1 MYVTIP
7 DPAQGPPSSVRL
19 PINQSLSTH
28 RQEAARIEEDL
39 KKRQFLK
46 ELETMRRRGSSRLVS
61 PLFFGSSVFVRL
73 FNCNASFTE
82 NENNKKALAAI
93 RAQIEADKRERAQKA
108 VQEKAL
114 RDGKATAR
122 GPATATITATA
133 STAAPVTSSLPGRE
147 FPETRLQIRLASVGV
162 PITTTLRSDA
172 SCVPL
177 LFPYEFAFSDRP
189 SSVFLA
195 LWEVAEFIAGR
206 VLSLD
211 ANTVTISQFQHFP
224 RCVFSPP
231 PSPSSYNI
239 LSNYGPLMP
248 ILDPQRKAFLP
259 SDFSRTLRDIGL
271 TPSAVCRTLFLSE
284 VCGLT

>member
-1 MYVTIP
+1 
-7 DPAQGPPSSVRL
+7 
-19 PINQSLSTH
+19 
-28 RQEAARIEEDL
+28 
-39 KKRQFLK
+39 
-46 ELETMRRRGSSRLVS
+46 MRRRGSSRLVS
-61 PLFFGSSVFVRL
+61 PSFFFCPSVIVRL
-73 FNCNASFTE
+73 FNCNSSSTE
-82 NENNKKALAAI
+82 KENDKKALAAI

-122 GPATATITATA
+122 DPATATTTATA

-147 FPETRLQIRLASVGV
+147 FPETRLQIRLASGGV

-177 LFPYEFAFSDRP
+177 LFPCEFTFSDRP

-206 VLSLD
+206 ALSLD

-231 PSPSSYNI
+231 PFPSSYNI
-239 LSNYGPLMP
+239 SSNYGPLMP

-271 TPSAVCRTLFLSE
+271 TPSAVCRTLFLLE